1 MKISAK
7 GMFKRLGYKR
17 EEMSYGR
24 FISYK
29 KQYKSSVF
37 CITFDL
43 TNKTYEA
50 NYYDSKGV
58 CHLQI
63 LGIKEWLAIY
73 RQIDELGGGFNEC
86 RTNV

>member
-1 MKISAK
+1 MKITAK

-17 EEMSYGR
+17 EETLDGR

-43 TNKTYEA
+43 INKTFEA
-50 NYYDSKGV
+50 NYYDSKGY
-58 CHLQI
+58 CCPYL
-63 LGIKEWLAIY
+63 LDIKEYLAVY
-73 RQIDELGGGFNEC
+73 EQEEELGWI
-86 RTNV
+86 

>member
-17 EEMSYGR
+17 EEMSYG

-29 KQYKSSVF
+29 KQYKSSVY

-43 TNKTYEA
+43 INKTYEV
-50 NYYDSKGV
+50 NHYDSKGER
-58 CHLQI
+58 HTKI
-63 LGIKEWLAIY
+63 LGIKEQIAIY
-73 RQIDELGGGFNEC
+73 KQVEELGWI
-86 RTNV
+86 